1 MRVPSWRSAISTA
14 ADTPRAI
21 AEVTA
26 ALAGEGAPD
35 LVFLF
40 ATPDH
45 ASDALGARVS
55 DALGAR
61 HLLGCTGAGVL
72 ASGREVERSPAL
84 AVAAGWLPG
93 ARLASFPLAGRALAS
108 AEATRESIG
117 AAGAAAAEGVD
128 FIVLADPF
136 RADVAALVTGL
147 DEAFPR
153 SRKIGGLA
161 SGGSAP
167 GTHRLWV
174 GREAVAEGTALVAV
188 GGAVAID
195 PIVAQ
200 GCRPIGDPMFVTRH
214 QGNSLYALDGRPA
227 LDVLRRLY
235 GSLPPEDRALFRHSL
250 FVGVAM
256 HDERTEFRAGDFLVR
271 NLVGAESARGAIAIG
286 ADLHD
291 GQVVQF
297 HLRDARAAA
306 EDLRATLGRHRA
318 ESGAPAEAALM
329 FSCLGRG
336 AGLYGKPDHDSGLV
350 REALGEIP
358 IAGFF
363 ANGEIGP
370 VGGKTFLH
378 GYTSSLAVFRRR

>member
-14 ADTPRAI
+14 ADTPHAI
-21 AEVTA
+21 AEIAA
-26 ALAGEGAPD
+26 ALAGGDVPD

-40 ATPDH
+40 ATPHH

-61 HLLGCTGAGVL
+61 HLLGCSGAGVL
-72 ASGREVERSPAL
+72 ASGREIERGPAI

-93 ARLASFPLAGRALAS
+93 ARLASFPLAARALAT
-108 AEATRESIG
+108 AEATRES
-117 AAGAAAAEGVD
+117 AESAGAGAAEGVD
-128 FIVLADPF
+128 FVVLADPF
-136 RADVAALVTGL
+136 RADVAALVAGL
-147 DEAFPR
+147 DEAFPG

-174 GREAVAEGTALVAV
+174 GRDAVAEGAALVAV

-214 QGNSLYALDGRPA
+214 QGNHLYALDGRPA

-235 GSLPPEDRALFRHSL
+235 DSLPAEDRALFRHSL
-250 FVGVAM
+250 FVGIAM
-256 HDERTEFRAGDFLVR
+256 NDERTEFRAGDFLVR
-271 NLVGAESARGAIAIG
+271 NLVGAEAARGAIAVG
-286 ADLHD
+286 ADLRG

-306 EDLRATLGRHRA
+306 DDLRAALEHHRS
-318 ESGAPAEAALM
+318 ESTAPAGAALL

-336 AGLYGKPDHDSGLV
+336 AGLYGRPDHDSGLV
-350 REALGEIP
+350 RGALGEIP
-358 IAGFF
+358 VAGFF

-378 GYTSSLAVFRRR
+378 GYTSSLAVFRER